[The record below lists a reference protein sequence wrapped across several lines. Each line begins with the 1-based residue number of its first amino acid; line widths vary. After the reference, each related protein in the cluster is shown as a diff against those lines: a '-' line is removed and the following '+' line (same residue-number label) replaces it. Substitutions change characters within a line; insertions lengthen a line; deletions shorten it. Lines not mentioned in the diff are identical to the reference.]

1 MRTFKTVVVA
11 VVVALGISCLNAC
24 SNTGDSKPSSAT
36 GSASAASSSAS
47 PAAAAATPT
56 AAAHEE
62 LPAPMPAELNNYL
75 ELARRDIQLQKAAII
90 ADNMTFTND
99 EAAEFWPIY
108 REYES
113 DLYQLN
119 NKKLDIIRRFLP
131 NSDTLTDDQA
141 KSLAKEVFD
150 LDDQKTALKRKYFS
164 KFQSAIPAAK
174 TARFFQIENQL
185 NMIVDLRTAAALP
198 LIK

>member
-1 MRTFKTVVVA
+1 MQFAKQ
-11 VVVALGISCLNAC
+11 C
-24 SNTGDSKPSSAT
+24 SVLAIVFICGVGLAAGCHGESGSKSSA
-36 GSASAASSSAS
+36 SASAASDKPASAAQASAS
-47 PAAAAATPT
+47 QR
-56 AAAHEE
+56 EE
-62 LPAPMPAELNNYL
+62 MPPPAPADLNNFL
-75 ELARRDIQLQKAAII
+75 ELARRDIQLQKASII

-99 EAAEFWPIY
+99 EAADFWPIY

-113 DLYQLN
+113 ELYQLN

-141 KSLAKEVFD
+141 KSLAKEVFT
-150 LDDQKTALKRKYFS
+150 LDDEKTALKRKYFS
-164 KFQSAIPAAK
+164 KFQEAIPATK